1 MNKWINE
8 NSKEYKNILK
18 YLDFV
23 KRDIQK
29 NNELSDK
36 YYKMAE
42 MKINEIKANMD
53 I

>member
-1 MNKWINE
+1 M
-8 NSKEYKNILK
+8 SKGTKELISVLISIVIFSYAWCIL
-18 YLDFV
+18 
-23 KRDIQK
+23 K